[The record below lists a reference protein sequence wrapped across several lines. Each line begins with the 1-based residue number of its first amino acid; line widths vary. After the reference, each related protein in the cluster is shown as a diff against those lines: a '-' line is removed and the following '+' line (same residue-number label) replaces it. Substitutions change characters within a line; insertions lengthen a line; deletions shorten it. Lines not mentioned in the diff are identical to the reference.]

1 MDKYFEKRMNNK
13 NLYFSL
19 VLGISLS
26 CVYILY
32 YVIPLADKRDVIF
45 TPYTTWMG
53 INSVVT
59 PSFLFFFI
67 LPVIA
72 SLPSSSIFQED
83 KKNGSFLF
91 VIMRSNYK
99 MYFLKLFSK
108 TFLIGGVVVI
118 TPLILNIFLSFMF
131 LPNITPDEIL
141 NSNIGMYERATF
153 FISIYFKYPFIH
165 MISYIFMAF
174 FYGGA
179 FALFSLSISF
189 YTKHTFITL
198 LSAFLL
204 QLFLMIIN
212 LFYPTPLAPIYFLSE
227 SHIYHGANIIVS
239 ILVLVGI
246 FILSVVL
253 FLRGVKRHVIL

>member
-32 YVIPLADKRDVIF
+32 YVMPLADKRDVIF

-118 TPLILNIFLSFMF
+118 IPLILNIFLSFMF

-153 FISIYFKYPFIH
+153 FISIYFEYPFIH
-165 MISYIFMAF
+165 MILYTFIAF

-189 YTKHTFITL
+189 YAKHTFITL

>member
-83 KKNGSFLF
+83 KRNGSFLF

-118 TPLILNIFLSFMF
+118 IPLILNIFLSFMF

-153 FISIYFKYPFIH
+153 FISIYFEHPFIH
-165 MISYIFMAF
+165 MILYTFIAF

-189 YTKHTFITL
+189 YAKHTFITL